1 LQGPNQRK
9 KFAGAV
15 ISGWHAYNISSDA
28 GSGIG
33 DWRDDELALYLSTG
47 HAAGRGTAS
56 GPMREAV
63 DLSLRTL
70 SRSDIEAMV
79 AYVRTVPAIASDD
92 SPPIH
97 AEPAPASHLA
107 GVPQGFDPR
116 GKQVFAGACASC
128 HDWSGVSPLTPQAT
142 LVGTRAVND
151 PSGINVVQIVI
162 SGERHGN
169 ARDSTQMPSFG
180 RAYSDTEI
188 AAVTNYVI
196 ARFGSRTS
204 KITAREVAELRGQ
217 AEVGSSN

>member
-1 LQGPNQRK
+1 
-9 KFAGAV
+9 
-15 ISGWHAYNISSDA
+15 
-28 GSGIG
+28 
-33 DWRDDELALYLSTG
+33 
-47 HAAGRGTAS
+47 
-56 GPMREAV
+56 
-63 DLSLRTL
+63 
-70 SRSDIEAMV
+70 MV